1 MALAIFLIGTTALLG
16 GWNFFIRYV
25 ADERMRLDEFYD
37 VNELS
42 FSIIKIDIAP
52 IKTITGIIMFQFVIP
67 TE

>member
-25 ADERMRLDEFYD
+25 AEERMRLDEFYD